1 MSNETQ
7 EVEALERL
15 ESRVLEIVEQLR
27 EARRQLAASEKETA
41 RLKEKLGEAEERVRA
56 VENVRT
62 NARAGREEIRRRIEA
77 LIGRIES
84 MET

>member
-7 EVEALERL
+7 DVDALERL

-27 EARRQLAASEKETA
+27 ETKKKLSDAEEQVESLR
-41 RLKEKLGEAEERVRA
+41 EKLRLSEERA
-56 VENVRT
+56 KTVETDRSRT
-62 NARAGREEIRRRIEA
+62 QAGREELRKRIEA

-84 MET
+84 MEE